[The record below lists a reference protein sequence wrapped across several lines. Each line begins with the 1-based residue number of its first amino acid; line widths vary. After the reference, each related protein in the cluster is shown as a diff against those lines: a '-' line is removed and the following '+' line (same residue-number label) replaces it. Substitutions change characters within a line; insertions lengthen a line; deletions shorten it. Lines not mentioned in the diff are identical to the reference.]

1 MINSQR
7 KKEILDYLSDIDYR
21 TLQEIS
27 EKFSISMNTAR
38 RDINELADENLVKKF
53 YGGVSLARKRDS
65 SFQSR
70 SVSQIEEKQKIAQYA
85 AELLKDNDLIFIDSG
100 STTTLLVD
108 YLNKDYHL
116 TIVTNNIHVIAK
128 VADVENWELIVIGS
142 RLKHSSCSLINVYD
156 WDYLN
161 SLNLNKAFLATTGLT
176 IQAGATN
183 PDNAETII
191 KTAMMK
197 RSQEN
202 YLLSDSSKFDH
213 TSLRTFANID
223 DFNKIITSGSIPKYY
238 LEYFSSSNTKLI
250 VA

>member
-7 KKEILDYLSDIDYR
+7 KKEVIDYLSNVDYR
-21 TLQEIS
+21 TLQEIAD
-27 EKFSISMNTAR
+27 KFNISMNTAR

-53 YGGVSLARKRDS
+53 YGGVSLAKKKDS

-70 SVSQIEEKQKIAQYA
+70 MDSRIEEKQKIAQYA
-85 AELLKDNDLIFIDSG
+85 AALVKDKDLIFIDSG
-100 STTTLLVD
+100 STTSLLAD
-108 YLNKDYHL
+108 YLNKDFHL
-116 TIVTNNIHVIAK
+116 TIVTNNIHVITK
-128 VADVENWELIVIGS
+128 VVDVVNWECIVIGS

-176 IQAGATN
+176 IQSGATN

-191 KTAMMK
+191 KTSMMK

-202 YLLSDSSKFDH
+202 YLLTDSSKFDH

-223 DFNKIITSGSIPKYY
+223 DFNKIVTSGTVPKYY
-238 LEYFSSSNTKLI
+238 TEHFSTSSTQLI
-250 VA
+250 IA

>member
-7 KKEILDYLSDIDYR
+7 KKEVIDYLSDVDYR

-27 EKFSISMNTAR
+27 EKFNISKNTAR
-38 RDINELADENLVKKF
+38 RDINELAEENLVIKF
-53 YGGVSLARKRDS
+53 YGGVSLAKKKDS
-65 SFQSR
+65 PFQSR
-70 SVSQIEEKQKIAQYA
+70 IVSRIEEKQKIARYSA
-85 AELLKDNDLIFIDSG
+85 TLVKDNDLIFIDSG
-100 STTTLLVD
+100 STTSLLPD
-108 YLNKDYHL
+108 YLDEDFHL
-116 TIVTNNIHVIAK
+116 TIVTNNIQVIAK

-142 RLKHSSCSLINVYD
+142 KLKHSSYSLINVYD

-191 KTAMMK
+191 KTSMMK

-202 YLLSDSSKFDH
+202 YLLTDSSKFDH
-213 TSLRTFANID
+213 TSLRTFANSD
-223 DFNKIITSGSIPKYY
+223 DFNKIITSGTVPKYY
-238 LEYFSSSNTKLI
+238 IDYFSTSSTQLI